1 MSRNTL
7 RPESYS
13 HIEQRGFIAEV
24 ERSPIFFSALS
35 CYVPGKL
42 SRSQQ

>member
-1 MSRNTL
+1 MGQRLRNTL

-24 ERSPIFFSALS
+24 ERSPIFSALI

-42 SRSQQ
+42 SR